1 MSTSHYTF
9 NFKQA
14 RYEMIFDLK
23 LEGGPICYKNDG
35 WSIQQLKNN
44 VVYTIMALKHNSI
57 MYRTMAM
64 NLFPGTRLL

>member
-1 MSTSHYTF
+1 MFTYHYTF
-9 NFKQA
+9 NVKQA

-23 LEGGPICYKNDG
+23 LEGGQICYKNDG
-35 WSIQQLKNN
+35 WSIPQHKNN

>member
-14 RYEMIFDLK
+14 RYEMILDLK
-23 LEGGPICYKNDG
+23 LEGGLICYKNDG